1 MLIHKKGLTK
11 GRSPLKNTA
20 HSSLHEP
27 KTFRLRKKMVAY
39 TFFCAAL
46 FLSVG
51 VLSGFLNES
60 LEIRNLPELS
70 SDMGR
75 EQFRQFE
82 VAAEYLAGQDS
93 YEQLAED
100 YLYHDGN
107 LDAESSHCPRF
118 SWHHFLMSEEQKEPY
133 EKAFATILSDVKC
146 FPVQQDPA
154 GKAVLNFDD
163 SWGGARS
170 FGGERHHEGTDIMPS
185 NKERGYFAVVSTSDG
200 VVEKKGW
207 LKLGGYR
214 LGIRAPHGAYF
225 YYAHLDHYAEG
236 VEEGTEVKAGQII
249 GYMGDTGYGEE
260 GTRGKFAVH
269 LHFGI
274 YLTLDG
280 EEVSVNPYQILRYLG
295 K

>member
-1 MLIHKKGLTK
+1 MRIQK
-11 GRSPLKNTA
+11 
-20 HSSLHEP
+20 
-27 KTFRLRKKMVAY
+27 RKLLYV
-39 TFFCAAL
+39 FFSILLFAA
-46 FLSVG
+46 VG
-51 VLSGFLNES
+51 GLSGFLNAS
-60 LEIRNLPELS
+60 LEIRELPGLS
-70 SDMGR
+70 SDMGKER
-75 EQFRQFE
+75 FRQFD
-82 VAAEYLAGQDS
+82 VAAEYLSRQSSFGQ
-93 YEQLAED
+93 LVED
-100 YLYHDGN
+100 YLYHDGSLSGN
-107 LDAESSHCPRF
+107 SSPCPRF
-118 SWHHFLMSEEQKEPY
+118 SWYHFLLSERQKEPY
-133 EKAFATILSDVKC
+133 IRAFETILSDIRC
-146 FPVQQDPA
+146 FPVQKDPA
-154 GKAVLNFDD
+154 GKESLTFDD

-225 YYAHLDHYAEG
+225 YYAHLDRYAEG
-236 VEEGTEVKAGQII
+236 VEEGTKVKAGQII

-280 EEVSVNPYQILRYLG
+280 EEVSVNPYQVLRYAAQRRG
-295 K
+295 QTDADEQH

>member
-11 GRSPLKNTA
+11 RHSPLKNTA

-75 EQFRQFE
+75 EQFRQFD

-107 LDAESSHCPRF
+107 LDAKSSHCPHF

-133 EKAFATILSDVKC
+133 EKAFATILSDVEC

>member
-1 MLIHKKGLTK
+1 MYI
-11 GRSPLKNTA
+11 
-20 HSSLHEP
+20 
-27 KTFRLRKKMVAY
+27 RKKKLVLAS
-39 TFFCAAL
+39 FCAVL

-51 VLSGFLNES
+51 MLSGFLNHS
-60 LEIRNLPELS
+60 LDIRNLPELS
-70 SDMGR
+70 SDEGKDR
-75 EQFRQFE
+75 LRQFD
-82 VAAEYLAGQDS
+82 VAAEYLAGQKG
-93 YEQLAED
+93 YGQLAED
-100 YLYHDGN
+100 YLYHDGS
-107 LDAESSHCPRF
+107 LDAESGHCPWL
-118 SWHHFLMSEEQKEPY
+118 SWFHFLMPEEQKESY
-133 EKAFATILSDVKC
+133 KKAFETILSDVRC
-146 FPVQQDPA
+146 FPVQPDPSGEA
-154 GKAVLNFDD
+154 TLNFDN

-225 YYAHLDHYAEG
+225 YYAHLDHYEEG
-236 VEEGTEVKAGQII
+236 IEEGTEVKAGQII
-249 GYMGDTGYGEE
+249 GYMGDTGYGGE

-274 YLTLDG
+274 YVTLDE
-280 EEVSVNPYQILRYLG
+280 EEVSVNPYQILRYLELVS